1 MEIKEL
7 LDLIKDRRK
16 KERLSQTEVAEILGI
31 TYPSYNQKEN
41 GNTNFELKELLKV
54 FNILDIHFKLTY
66 SILNK
71 DKSTTIQTIENV
83 NVEAIIDVLKLLRKQ
98 NKITQPEIA
107 KEINLSKARYLDKEK
122 GRYQFYVL
130 ELLRLFEILNIE
142 FVAY

>member
-1 MEIKEL
+1 MEFKEIL
-7 LDLIKDRRK
+7 SLIRDKRK
-16 KERLSQTEVAEILGI
+16 KHKLSQTEMAEILNI

-66 SILNK
+66 SILSK
-71 DKSTTIQTIENV
+71 DKTSTIQTIENA
-83 NVEAIIDVLKLLRKQ
+83 NEGAIIDVLKLLRKQ
-98 NKITQPEIA
+98 NKITQSEIA